1 MPLVDYAEAV
11 ERLQRGLGRAFSEE
25 PWALNIPGKSVA
37 CKLDPL
43 YYLAVMPAF
52 VEKLSRFSGMRPEN
66 VVETLV
72 KTGNFITRPPERDPV
87 LSVGVT
93 WSGKVYEIKAAFVEV
108 DFIDRA
114 VRMHGGMDTGL
125 NVSDL
130 KIAASSRSAVEE
142 FFEDKTPPQGLA
154 YAERS

>member
-11 ERLQRGLGRAFSEE
+11 ERLQRGLGRAMDEE
-25 PWALNIPGKSVA
+25 PWVLNIPGKSVA
-37 CKLDPL
+37 CKLDHL

-52 VEKLSRFSGMRPEN
+52 VEKLSRFSGMMPEK

-72 KTGNFITRPPERDPV
+72 RTGNFITRPPEREPV
-87 LSVGVT
+87 LPVGVT
-93 WSGKVYEIKAAFVEV
+93 WGGRVYEIRAAFVEA

-114 VRMHGGMDTGL
+114 ARLHGGMDSGL

-130 KIAASSRSAVEE
+130 KLTAASREAVEL
-142 FFEDKTPPQGLA
+142 FFEGKTPPQGLA
-154 YAERS
+154 YDK